1 MVNNPDSKDGFGDWQ
16 CGVEY
21 RIAAA
26 NEEDGNHI
34 VTAFYPMSFPIGHY
48 QQGALRPIITPYS
61 VLGRFYLGDRPGVT
75 VGGELEIAATSVH
88 PASHIPRF
96 LAAFPLLTS
105 GAIV

>member
-61 VLGRFYLGDRPGVT
+61 VLGRFYLGDRSGVT
-75 VGGELEIAATSVH
+75 AGGGLGIAATSVH
-88 PASHIPRF
+88 PTSHIPVFSLRF
-96 LAAFPLLTS
+96 PF
-105 GAIV
+105 